1 MFFGCQNINKAYPN
15 STFKLINISFEA
27 DKGDIIGLIGEN
39 GSGKTTLMNAL
50 SNIYPRD
57 SGYVYYKDGEA
68 DDDFYRN
75 RLGYLT
81 DQFNLYEYL
90 TIQEN
95 IDFVAKVRRLDIKEI
110 EIGDLLENFNL
121 LEYRFTEVKNLSKGM
136 RQKFN
141 FIINILHKPQVLLLD
156 EPFDGLDP
164 QQIRK
169 MEEVILKLA
178 SEGVCILL
186 SSHILDFIDKLC
198 NKVIY
203 IKEGVLSLYI
213 DNLNNITKENLEQLF
228 YETKDI

>member
-57 SGYVYYKDGEA
+57 SGYVYYMDGEA

-95 IDFVAKVRRLDIKEI
+95 IDFVAKMRRLDIKEI

-121 LEYRFTEVKNLSKGM
+121 LEYRFTEVRNLSKGM

>member
-95 IDFVAKVRRLDIKEI
+95 IDFVAKMRRLDIKEI

-121 LEYRFTEVKNLSKGM
+121 LEYRFTEVRNLSKGM